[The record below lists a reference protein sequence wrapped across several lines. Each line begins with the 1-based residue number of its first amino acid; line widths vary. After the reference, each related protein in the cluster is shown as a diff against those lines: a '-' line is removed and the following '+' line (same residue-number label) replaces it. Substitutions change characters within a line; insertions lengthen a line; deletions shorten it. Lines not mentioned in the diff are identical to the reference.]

1 MPRGSP
7 DWGEYAPIQDLYK
20 TLDYGE
26 IAARTG
32 SLVGFDRK
40 GNVIFVDD
48 CSSGVSRWN
57 KIEWPGERVVGKYG
71 YNIFGGYSI
80 YIEDNGLDGNKPGIY
95 TSLPIFKNSK
105 AGLEIIGSFA
115 YGRTLVEMMLQFDDG
130 SQLLTFMVGFNNN
143 DGTISLYDKSLGW
156 VTFGYFNPMPSGAMW
171 TWYAK
176 MVVDPVSG
184 KYNRFK
190 FNGEDFDIANYLAM
204 VGQSNYAQL
213 TVLQV
218 TAGYAVANSYG
229 GINLNGVIFTVNE

>member
-7 DWGEYAPIQDLYK
+7 DWGEYAPIEDLYK

-40 GNVIFVDD
+40 GNVVFVDD

-71 YNIFGGYSI
+71 YNIYGGYSI
-80 YIEDNGLDGNKPGIY
+80 YIEDNGLDGNRPGIY
-95 TSLPIFKNSK
+95 TSLPIFKKSK
-105 AGLEIIGSFA
+105 AGLEVIGSFA
-115 YGRTLVEMMLQFDDG
+115 YGPTLVEMMLQFDDG
-130 SQLLTFMVGFNNN
+130 SQLYTFRVRFNNN
-143 DGTISLYDKSLGW
+143 DGSISLYDKTLGW
-156 VTFGYFNPMPSGAMW
+156 VTIGYFVKMPSGAMW

-176 MVVDPVSG
+176 MIVDPVSG
-184 KYNRFK
+184 KYDRFK
-190 FNGEDFDIANYLAM
+190 FNGLEFDISKYVAM
-204 VGQSNYAQL
+204 VGATTYAQL
-213 TVLQV
+213 TVLQI

-229 GINLNGVIFTVNE
+229 GVNLNGIIFTINE